1 MSDEPIRFGTDGVRG
16 PAGRFPIDE
25 EGARRLGRAV
35 ASWARPV
42 HGGPP
47 RVVVGGDPRQSSP
60 ALIQAVAR
68 GLAEGGAFAF
78 TGGVM
83 PTAAVSCAVVAAGA
97 DAGVIVTAS
106 HNPAADNGL
115 KVVDRD
121 GGKRFDPAP
130 LEALL
135 NGSPAAAPGGRIE
148 PLPDPLGPWRAAMPR
163 LELSGLSVLLDS
175 AHGAAAGV
183 APDLLAAMGAR
194 VLRRGDAPD
203 GRNINDGVGAL
214 HPPADLQGCDL
225 AICLD
230 GDGDR
235 LALVLPQVGLLD
247 GDDLLWLLDDGGPVV
262 GTVMS
267 NGGLEQALGGR
278 LHRTP
283 VGDRFVAQAMA
294 ALDAGIG
301 GEPSGHMLLRG
312 GPPTSCGLY
321 TALAVL
327 ARHAGP
333 DGRPRLPLPTGGWR
347 RWAQA
352 RRDVRTSRTPDG
364 LRSPPQA
371 QALGLRVLVRRSGT
385 EPLVRVMV
393 EGQDPTL
400 AQVWADRIAA
410 ELQP

>member
-1 MSDEPIRFGTDGVRG
+1 MSEESIRFGTDGVRG

-25 EGARRLGRAV
+25 EGARRLGGAV
-35 ASWARPV
+35 AAWARPAT
-42 HGGPP
+42 GGVA
-47 RVVVGGDPRQSSP
+47 RVVVGGDTRQSSP
-60 ALIQAVAR
+60 SLIEAVAR
-68 GLAEGGAFAF
+68 GLAQGGAIAQV
-78 TGGVM
+78 GGVM

-97 DAGVIVTAS
+97 EAGVIVTAS

-115 KVVDRD
+115 KVVDGE

-135 NGSPAAAPGGRIE
+135 NGPSRTAPGGRIE
-148 PLPDPLGPWRAAMPR
+148 ALPDPLGPWRAAMPR
-163 LELSGLSVLLDS
+163 LDLSGLTILLDC

-183 APDLLAAMGAR
+183 APALLVDMGAR

-203 GRNINDGVGAL
+203 GHNINAGVGAL
-214 HPPADLQGCDL
+214 HPPDDLQGCDL

-235 LALVLPQVGLLD
+235 LALVLPQAGLLD
-247 GDDLLWLLDDGGPVV
+247 GDDLLWLLDDGGPIV

-267 NGGLEQALGGR
+267 NGGLEQALRGR

-294 ALDAGIG
+294 SLGAGVG
-301 GEPSGHMLLRG
+301 GEPSGHMMLRG

-327 ARHAGP
+327 NRHAAA

-352 RRDVRTSRTPDG
+352 RQDVRTTRAPEG
-364 LRSPPQA
+364 LRSPA
-371 QALGLRVLVRRSGT
+371 QAEAEGLRVLVRRSGT

-393 EGQDPTL
+393 EGQDPSL
-400 AQVWADRIAA
+400 ARRWAERIAT